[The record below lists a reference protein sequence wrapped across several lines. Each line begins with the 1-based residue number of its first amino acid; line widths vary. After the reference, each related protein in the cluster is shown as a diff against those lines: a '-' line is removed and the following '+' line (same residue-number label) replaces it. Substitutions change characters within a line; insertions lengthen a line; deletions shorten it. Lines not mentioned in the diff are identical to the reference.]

1 MKKGKG
7 TFWVTSVL
15 AMLTVWC
22 TWNSIRITNMWLGVT
37 DDVYNHIAVLESN
50 VKVMSIKTGQL
61 KHQLED
67 IKNEIGNIEL
77 KIEEGFDKLPFGA
90 AWRSMYDEYGEGH
103 VFDWRNSLYTTNTKE
118 GEQPWQQ

>member
-61 KHQLED
+61 KHKLED
-67 IKNEIGNIEL
+67 INNEICNI
-77 KIEEGFDKLPFGA
+77 
-90 AWRSMYDEYGEGH
+90 
-103 VFDWRNSLYTTNTKE
+103 
-118 GEQPWQQ
+118 